1 MTSLEPIEISSFFH
15 FLFVR
20 KQQQQ
25 QVGSYKQKGE
35 TRVKEKGRQKE
46 EKNHF
51 VIAAD
56 DDNHNNVVGNILLLF
71 TAEPLTIVIFFLL
84 QRATPLLF
92 AVTTC
97 QRSAR
102 HLNFFFREKFQTL
115 DGMSFSQPEATTTTF
130 SSLFFRRNKS

>member
-1 MTSLEPIEISSFFH
+1 MTSLEPIEISSFLH

-35 TRVKEKGRQKE
+35 TRVKEKGRQRE

-56 DDNHNNVVGNILLLF
+56 DDNHNNVVGNILLLLLF

-102 HLNFFFREKFQTL
+102 HLNFFFSGKVPDT
-115 DGMSFSQPEATTTTF
+115 
-130 SSLFFRRNKS
+130 